1 MSLNSFDLNSL
12 ISPYLKQNTK
22 MDGFFFTFL
31 LLSSYSFALNFEFQI
46 ASLDI
51 SRWSSK
57 GTTLASSPD
66 AEVLAHA
73 VVEYAHLLEHLE
85 VETIVVSGHFTER
98 DREVLIDDASDLI
111 DRSGSQFL
119 IVGSELDDG
128 HRCLW
133 KIKTEI

>member
-1 MSLNSFDLNSL
+1 ML
-12 ISPYLKQNTK
+12 PQEP
-22 MDGFFFTFL
+22 
-31 LLSSYSFALNFEFQI
+31 A
-46 ASLDI
+46 
-51 SRWSSK
+51 
-57 GTTLASSPD
+57 LASSPD

-73 VVEYAHLLEHLE
+73 VVENAHLLEHLE

-128 HRCLW
+128 HRSFW